1 MSSDGHTSIVAGVI
15 GLGAMGLQMGRH
27 LVDKGFTVY
36 GHDISEECN
45 ANAREHGVEICSDI
59 ASVAKKSDVV
69 IVMVQS
75 DVQVVEVFHQ
85 HGLLAGLKNGSVV
98 CITSSISPETCHA
111 LEADALKKN
120 VGVLDTPVVL
130 GQQAANEGRLTIFV
144 GGDEKW
150 LPKAQPVLEA
160 FGRKVLHIG
169 SSGNGQIA
177 KTVNNML
184 LWATICANYEALSL
198 AKSLGADLPKL
209 IEALGHS
216 SGANWSLSRWGKSTG
231 KWAEKDMDVALELSQ
246 KQGLT
251 MPLNGLVDQLMK
263 RMNNEVMKKLLE

>member
-1 MSSDGHTSIVAGVI
+1 MTKDGQAPITAGVI

-27 LVDKGFTVY
+27 LADNGFAVC
-36 GHDISEECN
+36 GFDIAEDCN
-45 ANAREHGVEICSDI
+45 ARAKEHGVEICADI
-59 ASVAKKSDVV
+59 AGVARKSDVV

-75 DVQVVEVFHQ
+75 DAQVVEVFHQ
-85 HGLLAGLKNGSVV
+85 HGLLDELKEGSVV
-98 CITSSISPETCHA
+98 CIASSVSPETCHA
-111 LEADALKKN
+111 LEAAALKKN

-130 GQQAANEGRLTIFV
+130 GQQAANEGRLTVFV

-150 LPKAQPVLEA
+150 LPKARPVLES
-160 FGRKVLHIG
+160 FGRQILHIG

-198 AKSLGADLPKL
+198 AKSLGTDIPKL
-209 IEALGHS
+209 ISALGHS

-231 KWAEKDMDVALELSQ
+231 KWAEKDMDVALDLSQ
-246 KQGLT
+246 KEGLSL
-251 MPLNGLVDQLMK
+251 PLNGLVDQLMK
-263 RMNNEVMKKLLE
+263 RMNNEVMKRLLE